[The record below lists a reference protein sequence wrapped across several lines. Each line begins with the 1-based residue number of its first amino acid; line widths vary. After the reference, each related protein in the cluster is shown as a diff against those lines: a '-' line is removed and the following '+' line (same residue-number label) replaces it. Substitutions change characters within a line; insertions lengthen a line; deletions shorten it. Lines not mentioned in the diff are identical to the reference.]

1 MENLT
6 AKQKIVARVI
16 QKDIAVTKF
25 PFKETGDFRGWPQGE
40 VLHTI
45 RQLLEKGFIR
55 KFSAILRHQKAGYKK
70 NALVV
75 WSVPA
80 GQVQETGKRFASFP
94 FISHCYERKP
104 AFENKYNIFTMLHS
118 NDKKFSS
125 FISEMTAAT
134 GIHDYRI
141 LESVQEYKKTSP
153 EYFK

>member
-1 MENLT
+1 MENLS
-6 AKQKIVARVI
+6 AKQKKVARVI

-25 PFKETGDFRGWPQGE
+25 PFKETGDLRGLPHGE
-40 VLHTI
+40 VLRTI
-45 RQLLEKGFIR
+45 RQLLEEGFIR
-55 KFSAILRHQKAGYKK
+55 KFAAILRHQKAGYKK

-80 GQVQETGKRFASFP
+80 KQIQGTGKLFASFP

-118 NDKKFSS
+118 NDKKISS
-125 FISEMTAAT
+125 FINEMATAA
-134 GIHDYRI
+134 GINDYLI
-141 LESVQEYKKTSP
+141 LESVQEYKKASP